1 MDMIG
6 AEALSVLDRA
16 SVTSSSMMTMC
27 INTGASHY
35 MFPYCNQFIDFTKI
49 NLEPIYIANK
59 WMFMALGHGT
69 LELSL
74 PNEDGMTLLLL
85 KDMLYAPEMALML
98 LSVP

>member
-1 MDMIG
+1 MAMIG
-6 AEALSVLDRA
+6 AEALSVLDGA
-16 SVTSSSMMTMC
+16 GVTSSSIMTMC
-27 INTGASHY
+27 INTGASYY

-49 NLEPIYIANK
+49 NLEPIHAANK
-59 WMFMALGHGT
+59 WMSMALGHGT

-74 PNEDGMTLLLL
+74 PNEDGMISLLL